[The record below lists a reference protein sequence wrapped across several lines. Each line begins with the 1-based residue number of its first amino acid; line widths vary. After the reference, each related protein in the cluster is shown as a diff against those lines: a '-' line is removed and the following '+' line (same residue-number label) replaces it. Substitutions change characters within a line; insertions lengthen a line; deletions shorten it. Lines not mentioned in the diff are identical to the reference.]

1 MHAIVK
7 ASFAVTAI
15 GLLGL
20 LAQSTARGVG
30 DPAPTPSA
38 TEPQRATLPNCPAKQ
53 LFDPASKTCI
63 RRPLHAGIPRNQ
75 HDDLPRTLGLPSG
88 ASTILRHPDRSA
100 TWQDY
105 LLPIDPLLSIVA
117 RSGAPGAVELHA
129 DAGSVLNAVSVERQ
143 QGQSQVA
150 LVGLVDGEKTIILL
164 VHTAL
169 AGRKPQDLLLIF
181 RGIERPAPGV
191 VHAALLEPLAPLAYV
206 PDDGTGRGRILF
218 EARQL
223 YAEHKAA
230 PADVKPLLDA
240 SKSTTIDLR
249 NVLLPR

>member
-1 MHAIVK
+1 MK
-7 ASFAVTAI
+7 ASFAATAL

-20 LAQSTARGVG
+20 LAGPRPPDVG
-30 DPAPTPSA
+30 DRPGPPAPTASAPVSHGALLPS
-38 TEPQRATLPNCPAKQ
+38 CPAKQ

-63 RRPLHAGIPRNQ
+63 RRPQRGGIPRNQ
-75 HDDLPRTLGLPSG
+75 HHELPLGLPSG
-88 ASTILRHPDRSA
+88 PSTILRHPDRSA

-105 LLPIDPLLSIVA
+105 LLPIDPLLSAVP
-117 RSGAPGAVELHA
+117 RPGAPGVVELHA
-129 DAGSVLNAVSVERQ
+129 DAGSVLNAIAVERQ

-150 LVGLVDGEKTIILL
+150 LVGELDGDKTIILL
-164 VHTAL
+164 SHTAL
-169 AGRKPQDLLLIF
+169 TGRKPQDLLLIF

-191 VHAALLEPLAPLAYV
+191 VHGAILAPLAPLAYV

-223 YAEHKAA
+223 YAEHKAV
-230 PADVKPLLDA
+230 PADVRPLLDA